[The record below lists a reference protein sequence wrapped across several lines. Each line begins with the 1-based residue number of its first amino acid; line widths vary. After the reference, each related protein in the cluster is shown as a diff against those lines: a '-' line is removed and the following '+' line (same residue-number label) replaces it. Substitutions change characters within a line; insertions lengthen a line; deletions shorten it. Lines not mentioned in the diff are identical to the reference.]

1 MVSALQF
8 QYGSIDLS
16 HDYKQYW
23 HLLIQWLKLNHS
35 NNACRCK
42 SRNAITSLLPLTPDY
57 SSISGSPSTTARH
70 ISSAKFAHRQLP
82 SSSTYSSSSSLPP
95 SPVHSHHRTVTNVCT
110 SSRGRNLVPVDSL
123 INRWTHIQR
132 PRVRARWQLP
142 AHCRA

>member
-1 MVSALQF
+1 LVSALQS

-16 HDYKQYW
+16 RDYKQYW

-35 NNACRCK
+35 NNVCRCK
-42 SRNAITSLLPLTPDY
+42 SRNAITSLPPLTPDY

-70 ISSAKFAHRQLP
+70 ISSVKFAHRQLP
-82 SSSTYSSSSSLPP
+82 SYSIYYLPLTP
-95 SPVHSHHRTVTNVCT
+95 HFHHRTVTNVCT

-142 AHCRA
+142 VHCRA